1 MVGQRERIEDAQ
13 ILDAVW
19 GYDADV
25 ESERTVSIQIRRLRE
40 KVEVNPS
47 RPSLILTV
55 PIMALA
61 AIPLA
66 RVNPRQ
72 GRFYRLIPA
81 VLGYM
86 LYVGMLLVCR
96 SAIEDHKGSLP
107 WYLSMVWIHLSAG
120 AVVFLLYFGGRLF
133 RRRARS

>member
-1 MVGQRERIEDAQ
+1 MAQHPGQVLSRAQ

-55 PIMALA
+55 PGSGY
-61 AIPLA
+61 
-66 RVNPRQ
+66 RV
-72 GRFYRLIPA
+72 
-81 VLGYM
+81 
-86 LYVGMLLVCR
+86 
-96 SAIEDHKGSLP
+96 
-107 WYLSMVWIHLSAG
+107 AG
-120 AVVFLLYFGGRLF
+120 
-133 RRRARS
+133 